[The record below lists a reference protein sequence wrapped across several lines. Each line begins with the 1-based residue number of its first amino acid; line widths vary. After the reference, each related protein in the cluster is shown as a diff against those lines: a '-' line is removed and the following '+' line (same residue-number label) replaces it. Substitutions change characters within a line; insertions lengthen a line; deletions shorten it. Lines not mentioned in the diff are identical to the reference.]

1 MISEEG
7 DYLND
12 GTHTLILNA
21 SGDWEGVSDELKGI
35 FQLVLRQQASFGQLG
50 AQIMDKIDEIKHS
63 KTGGR
68 KYMELTGAFWQ
79 DARNEG
85 RKEGRKEGK
94 KAGIKIGERRGK
106 KEGTDETI
114 IKLIPDL
121 FALSNDRQA
130 VIKILMNKMGLS
142 QEQAESYYQRAV
154 AAEPKEK

>member
-1 MISEEG
+1 MQLFWINRRLSEEG

-21 SGDWEGVSDELKGI
+21 SSDWEGVSDELKGI
-35 FQLVLRQQASFGQLG
+35 FQLVLRQPVLYGQLG

-85 RKEGRKEGK
+85 RKEGK

-106 KEGTDETI
+106 KEG
-114 IKLIPDL
+114 KC
-121 FALSNDRQA
+121 S
-130 VIKILMNKMGLS
+130 S
-142 QEQAESYYQRAV
+142 
-154 AAEPKEK
+154 

>member
-21 SGDWEGVSDELKGI
+21 NGDWEGVSDELKGI
-35 FQLVLRQQASFGQLG
+35 FQLVLRQPASFGQLG

-79 DARNEG
+79 DARE
-85 RKEGRKEGK
+85 
-94 KAGIKIGERRGK
+94 AGIKIGERK
-106 KEGTDETI
+106 GTDETI

-121 FALSNDRQA
+121 VALTNDRQA
-130 VIKILMNKMGLS
+130 VIKILMNKMNLS
-142 QEQAESYYQRAV
+142 QEQAESYYKRAMV
-154 AAEPKEK
+154 AEQKRK